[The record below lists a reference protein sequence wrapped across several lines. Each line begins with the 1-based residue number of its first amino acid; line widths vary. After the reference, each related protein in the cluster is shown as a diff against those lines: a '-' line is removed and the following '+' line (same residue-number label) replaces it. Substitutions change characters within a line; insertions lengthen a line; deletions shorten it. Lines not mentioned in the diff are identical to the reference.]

1 MIGVV
6 TPARADRALRA
17 DARRNRD
24 AVVAAARHVFS
35 EQGLDAPL
43 GTVATR
49 AGVGRGTVY
58 RHFPTREDLIEAIHD
73 DNLDRLER
81 VVAEAADP
89 ADAFVDLMTDAAR
102 LLSEDR
108 GFAEL
113 LRRDTASEAAS
124 RRAGSCATTCR
135 RRGGCGSYAASR

>member
-1 MIGVV
+1 M
-6 TPARADRALRA
+6 TPARADGALRA

-35 EQGLDAPL
+35 KEGLDAPL
-43 GTVATR
+43 DAVAAR

-58 RHFPTREDLIEAIHD
+58 RHFPARELLVEAIHD

-81 VVAEAADP
+81 AIAGAADP
-89 ADAFVDLMTDAAR
+89 ASALVDFLVAAAR
-102 LLSEDR
+102 VLNADR

-113 LRRDTASEAAS
+113 LRRHTASAAT
-124 RRAGSCATTCR
+124 G
-135 RRGGCGSYAASR
+135 